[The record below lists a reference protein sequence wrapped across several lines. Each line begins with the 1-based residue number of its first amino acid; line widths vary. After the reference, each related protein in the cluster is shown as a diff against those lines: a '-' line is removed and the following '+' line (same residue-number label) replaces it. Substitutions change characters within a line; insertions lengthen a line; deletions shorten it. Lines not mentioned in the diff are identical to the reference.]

1 MVSDLGLSTSCTR
14 IAQISTDKI
23 DAIYMIG
30 EGRCKHII
38 FYRKGRKV
46 RKGYAGGFAL
56 EEFIVSGG

>member
-14 IAQISTDKI
+14 ITPINTDKI

-30 EGRCKHII
+30 EGRRKHII

-46 RKGYAGGFAL
+46 RKGYAGGVAL
-56 EEFIVSGG
+56 EEFIVAGG